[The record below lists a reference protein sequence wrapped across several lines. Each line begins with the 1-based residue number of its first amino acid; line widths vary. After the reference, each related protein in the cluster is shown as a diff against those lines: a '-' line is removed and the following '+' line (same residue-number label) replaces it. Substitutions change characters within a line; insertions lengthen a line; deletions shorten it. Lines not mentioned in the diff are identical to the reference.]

1 MEALA
6 QTGAVCGAVLDTAEV
21 LENPHLRARGMT
33 QDVEH
38 PVRGRYPMIGCPV
51 RLSDS
56 PVEIKPSCASRIFL
70 RGDNEVLV
78 IHRGMGSSLDFA

>member
-38 PVRGRYPMIGCPV
+38 PVRGPYPMIGCPV

-56 PVEIKPSCASRIFL
+56 PVEINPPPLHGEHTAQVL
-70 RGDNEVLV
+70 RELIG
-78 IHRGMGSSLDFA
+78 